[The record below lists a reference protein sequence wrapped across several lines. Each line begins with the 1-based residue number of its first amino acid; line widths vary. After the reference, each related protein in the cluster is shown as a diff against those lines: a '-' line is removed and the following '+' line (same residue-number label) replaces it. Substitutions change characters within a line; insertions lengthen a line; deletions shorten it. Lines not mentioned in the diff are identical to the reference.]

1 MKIDVYSDFGC
12 PFCYI
17 GKRRLELALEQ
28 FSNKD
33 KVTITYK
40 SYELDPNAE
49 TNPDKTIHELLAG
62 KYGMSVE
69 KAKQS
74 NENLAN
80 QAAELGLTY
89 RFDTMQPTNTF
100 DAHRLAKYAEKQ
112 GKGKEMTE
120 RLLQAYFTD
129 SLHIGDY
136 ETLTK
141 LAVEVE
147 LDSAAVLDVL
157 ESTDYAK
164 AVRGDEQEAQQVGVQ
179 GVPFFVF
186 NEKYAVS
193 GAQPPDVFSEVI
205 EKVWEEE
212 NEQPILQTLN
222 PGKSET
228 TYCTGDGCEVDSGEA
243 KG

>member
-1 MKIDVYSDFGC
+1 MRIDVYSDFVC

-49 TNPDKTIHELLAG
+49 VNAGKNIHELLAG

-69 KAKQS
+69 KARQS

-89 RFDTMQPTNTF
+89 RFDTMQHTNTF
-100 DAHRLAKYAEKQ
+100 DAHRLAKYADKQ

-129 SLHIGDY
+129 SLHIADN

-141 LAVEVE
+141 LAGEVG
-147 LDSAAVLDVL
+147 LDKDAVRDVL
-157 ESTDYAK
+157 ESSDFAK
-164 AVRGDEQEAQQVGVQ
+164 AVRGDEKEAQQIGVQ

-193 GAQPPDVFSEVI
+193 GAQPPEVFSEVI

-212 NEQPILQTLN
+212 NEQPTLQTLN
-222 PGKSET
+222 PKKSET
-228 TYCTGDGCEVDSGEA
+228 TYCTGDGCDVDSE
-243 KG
+243 